1 MPVTHVQHDSEHR
14 TLTITAEFAAPV
26 ERIWQV
32 YADPRQLEKVW
43 GPPTHPATMVDH
55 ELVPGSRTTYFM
67 TGPEGEKYAGYWE
80 VTAVDEPRSFEFLD
94 GFADGDFNPNPDL
107 PVSKNVYAFAEH
119 NGGTR
124 ASYVGTFAT
133 AEDLQ
138 RVLDM
143 GVIEGTSLAIGQID
157 ELVAP

>member
-1 MPVTHVQHDSEHR
+1 MSSMTRASDTDHHGRIRGAGGANLAGVCRP
-14 TLTITAEFAAPV
+14 AAV
-26 ERIWQV
+26 R
-32 YADPRQLEKVW
+32 KV

-107 PVSKNVYAFAEH
+107 PVAKNVYAFAEH
-119 NGGTR
+119 NSGTR

>member
-1 MPVTHVQHDSEHR
+1 
-14 TLTITAEFAAPV
+14 
-26 ERIWQV
+26 
-32 YADPRQLEKVW
+32 
-43 GPPTHPATMVDH
+43 MVDH

-80 VTAVDEPRSFEFLD
+80 VTAVDERDPSNSN

-107 PVSKNVYAFAEH
+107 PVAKNVYAFAEH

-138 RVLDM
+138 GIGYGRHRRHFAGDWPDRRAGCSVSGVGRV
-143 GVIEGTSLAIGQID
+143 
-157 ELVAP
+157 